1 MTRGQLAKEAGVHG
15 ETIRFYE
22 RKGLIPAPR
31 RLASGYRQF
40 SDETVVRIRFIKRA
54 QDLGFSLGEIL
65 DLLSLRLD
73 PESDRA
79 EVKRRVDEKMS
90 SIEGKMADLQ
100 RMKDAL
106 AGLMSCCS
114 GEGSTRECPIL
125 EFMEAGREVD
135 IKRPQPHADG
145 E

>member
-1 MTRGQLAKEAGVHG
+1 MTRGQLARKAGVHG

-22 RKGLIPAPR
+22 RKGLIPEPR

-40 SDETVVRIRFIKRA
+40 SDETVGRIRFIKRA

-65 DLLSLRLD
+65 ELLSLRLD

-79 EVKRRVDEKMS
+79 DVKHRVDEKVS

-114 GEGSTRECPIL
+114 GKGSTRECPIL
-125 EFMEAGREVD
+125 EFMEAGQEVRLE
-135 IKRPQPHADG
+135 RP
-145 E
+145 